1 MRIKETKVYQFAEL
15 SDKAKESAVNN
26 MANIN
31 IDYEWWEN
39 TFYDAEHTALL
50 KLTAFDTDRFCDGE
64 FIEDAEETA
73 KKIISE
79 HGKNCDTLLTARE
92 YMTDRNNLV
101 KKYSDGKQI
110 DIVTED
116 NEYDFDN
123 DLDDLNS
130 EFLKS
135 ILEDYRIILRKSYEY
150 LSSEKAIIETI
161 EANEYEFTEDGE
173 LS

>member
-1 MRIKETKVYQFAEL
+1 MRIKETKVYQFSEL

-50 KLTAFDTDRFCDGE
+50 RITSFDTDRDCSGD
-64 FIEDAEETA
+64 FIEYAEDTA
-73 KKIISE
+73 KKIIAE
-79 HGKNCDTLLTARE
+79 HGEQCETYQTATNYLKE
-92 YMTDRNNLV
+92 CAELQQQYPEKLD
-101 KKYSDGKQI
+101 
-110 DIVTED
+110 E
-116 NEYDFDN
+116 
-123 DLDDLNS
+123 DLDDLNKYTREQAREEIDD

-135 ILEDYRIILRKSYEY
+135 ILEDYWIILRKEYEY
-150 LSSEKAIIETI
+150 LSSEEAIIETI

-173 LS
+173 IA